1 MHISVQNLQFHQVF
15 CVDFNVIPQNVCQKP
30 VDCEY
35 LPLLLLKT
43 FLGKTST
50 NYDQITVWPNVII
63 IIKWSPRNITSSF
76 PRITGQ
82 PVAVTEFF
90 KF

>member
-35 LPLLLLKT
+35 LPLLLLKIAD
-43 FLGKTST
+43 
-50 NYDQITVWPNVII
+50 YDQMSLSLE
-63 IIKWSPRNITSSF
+63 WSPRNIMYSF
-76 PRITGQ
+76 PRINWATSCSD
-82 PVAVTEFF
+82 
-90 KF
+90 